1 MNNLRN
7 SLGRAVGVAL
17 FGSLALSP
25 NVAQAYIGPGMGVG
39 AAMGLLALIG
49 AFVFLFVGLV
59 WFPLKRKMS
68 SREQPE
74 TKD

>member
-7 SLGRAVGVAL
+7 NLEQAVGAAL
-17 FGSLALSP
+17 CGCLVLAP

-39 AAMGLLALIG
+39 AAMGLFALIG